1 MVMGIPNGFDLD
13 SDNDGI
19 FDLKES
25 GSNPNLDLDNNGII
39 DGSVQSNGLPTLSG
53 TPTTPLNTDG
63 DGIANYLDLDSDND
77 GCSDSNEYYNNNTS
91 AAIGQQFVKLEESH
105 IPTNTN
111 GTVIAASYSG
121 TYTNVVTVGNVITT
135 QPNKVTVAG
144 VVHEFFSVTIPVSV
158 L

>member
-1 MVMGIPNGFDLD
+1 MCIPNGFDLD

-39 DGSVQSNGLPTLSG
+39 DGSVQSNGLPTALSG

-63 DGIANYLDLDSDND
+63 DGISNYLDLDSDND

-91 AAIGQQFVKLEESH
+91 AAIGQQFVKLEGAIS
-105 IPTNTN
+105 
-111 GTVIAASYSG
+111 
-121 TYTNVVTVGNVITT
+121 
-135 QPNKVTVAG
+135 NKY
-144 VVHEFFSVTIPVSV
+144 
-158 L
+158 

>member
-1 MVMGIPNGFDLD
+1 MHNDGDGIPNGFDLD

-91 AAIGQQFVKLEESH
+91 AAIGQQFVKLEESY

-135 QPNKVTVAG
+135 QPQ
-144 VVHEFFSVTIPVSV
+144 
-158 L
+158 